1 MSAAETT
8 IAGIRLRTDRPT
20 TATFADLGEWV
31 LWQFPQRE
39 RKGYRGAVR
48 PALADQQ
55 WLPAII
61 QADRGRV
68 QIYGHLDDG
77 YPSPETAVA
86 YFTES
91 HKN

>member
-8 IAGIRLRTDRPT
+8 IGGIRLRADRPT
-20 TATFADLGEWV
+20 TASFADLGEWV

-48 PALADQQ
+48 PALAGQQ

-68 QIYGHLDDG
+68 QIYGHIDAS
-77 YPSPETAVA
+77 YPSPETAVT
-86 YFTES
+86 YFTEVPKS
-91 HKN
+91 